1 MRISG
6 VVNYVTG
13 NLRPVKSDIDTDL
26 SSWYKE
32 NSRVYVSA
40 DHACWTEAELTRK
53 VHKKRFGTVIR
64 SGNLGLN
71 RMMQD
76 HAEEAQAW
84 MVARQDFHLFA
95 IYQHRHKFSRVSQSP
110 WTVTGTVEVAAR
122 SCPDQIATFRAGI
135 KAADDPGVAVIGTE
149 EIAPVIE
156 TALGDENGRGLRYAV
171 AALPGKADTTASD
184 LLVEIGTTT
193 ETKFVTEIGI
203 EFAIETRDAMTA
215 AGSASAS
222 AKEASRSG
230 PNDSTATPAR
240 SPPCGP
246 AALRASGSGVSSG
259 RNAAASVPSP
269 AVSSSRHPQTPGT
282 TATSHRSDAT
292 SPTNPPSGP
301 RGYVP
306 PARGSFSLRQGRG
319 GWNNAPSRQISGP
332 SPSSTPGG
340 PSTIP
345 TGPRSAP
352 ANSSFQSSSSQQ
364 RSFNPP
370 SGPSSQHGGGQR
382 QTLAQNLLA
391 NMPALIPG
399 GKLDPSM
406 TPMALGVTR
415 ELEPHYRKLRDEEEK
430 LRDEL
435 RSKQER
441 LRRSLYVWDKLERDS
456 RAWELRSDLSEKS
469 MKNLAGEGMG
479 GAAF

>member
-1 MRISG
+1 MDRDRDGRGRRYDDGEIIRYGAGESW
-6 VVNYVTG
+6 
-13 NLRPVKSDIDTDL
+13 RPTPRGGDRGGD
-26 SSWYKE
+26 
-32 NSRVYVSA
+32 
-40 DHACWTEAELTRK
+40 
-53 VHKKRFGTVIR
+53 R
-64 SGNLGLN
+64 SP
-71 RMMQD
+71 R
-76 HAEEAQAW
+76 
-84 MVARQDFHLFA
+84 R
-95 IYQHRHKFSRVSQSP
+95 
-110 WTVTGTVEVAAR
+110 T
-122 SCPDQIATFRAGI
+122 ATFRAGI
-135 KAADDPGVAVIGTE
+135 KAADDPVAAVIGTE

-171 AALPGKADTTASD
+171 AALPERPDTTASD
-184 LLVEIGTTT
+184 PLVEIGTTI
-193 ETKFVTEIGI
+193 ETKSATEIGI
-203 EFAIETRDAMTA
+203 VFAIETIDAMTDAGHAPHTAGTVARGHLPPPDRSQLLAAAHIGPCLDPRAEEGTDTISRSEASEKTSPRPGSTKLRSPEDPAHPA
-215 AGSASAS
+215 AGSVSAS

-246 AALRASGSGVSSG
+246 AALRASGPGVSSG
-259 RNAAASVPSP
+259 RNAAASAPSP
-269 AVSSSRHPQTPGT
+269 ALSSGRHPQTPGA
-282 TATSHRSDAT
+282 TAASHRSDAT

-306 PARGSFSLRQGRG
+306 PSKGGFSLRQGRG
-319 GWNNAPSRQISGP
+319 GWNHAPSRQISGP

-345 TGPRSAP
+345 TGPRSVP

-382 QTLAQNLLA
+382 QTLAQSLLA
-391 NMPALIPG
+391 NMPALVPG
-399 GKLDPSM
+399 GKLDLSM

-441 LRRSLYVWDKLERDS
+441 LRRSLYIWDKLERDS